1 MGLTKRDIVFDIDAD
16 GNITITVEGVKGKD
30 CTELTRELEEA
41 LGVVIDQEFTS
52 EYYQQVETDRVTIK
66 LGGD

>member
-1 MGLTKRDIVFDIDAD
+1 MGLSKRDIVFDIDQD

-30 CTELTRELEEA
+30 CTDLTKELEEA
-41 LGVVIDQEFTS
+41 FGVVIDRTHTS
-52 EYYQQVETDRVTIK
+52 EFYQDEVNERLTIK

>member
-1 MGLTKRDIVFDIDAD
+1 MGLTKQDIVFDIDPD

-30 CTELTRELEEA
+30 CTELTKQLEEA
-41 LGVVIDQEFTS
+41 LGVVIDQQYTS
-52 EYYQQVETDRVTIK
+52 EYYQNADESRLTIK

>member
-1 MGLTKRDIVFDIDAD
+1 MGLSKRDIVFDIDSD

-30 CTELTRELEEA
+30 CTELTRELEES
-41 LGVVIDQEFTS
+41 LGVVLDRTHTS
-52 EYYQQVETDRVTIK
+52 EYYQDEASDRLTIK